1 MRKGWVIFFVILV
14 LLLAGATVALLRRG
28 AGENKPAV
36 MPGPGAMMEWS
47 VPVET
52 TAVLRGDLVRTATLN
67 VTFLPQST
75 VPVIPKVSG
84 TVARVHVKVGDRV
97 RKGDV
102 LFEIEDRQY
111 SLGVKQAEAA
121 NRSAKAAVGQAEL
134 ALANAEEELARAKE
148 LYERQMISKQQLD
161 AAGLQYES
169 AKAGYQAAVEGE
181 KQAAIALE
189 MAELQ
194 LTYTRVTAEIA
205 GTVAELNVEQGSV
218 CAPGTPAG
226 TVIDHSRMK
235 AKVFVPETQVTLI
248 KPGDTVTLTAN
259 AWPGKVFSGRV
270 LTVSP
275 LASQQNRQFPVEIIV
290 DNAGGELSAG
300 MLGSV
305 TLVTAVEKDALLI
318 PAAAVLYDGAQTY
331 AYVVENNR
339 AVRREI
345 TVSLEGR
352 EQVAVAT
359 GLAEG
364 DLVIT
369 RGQHQVK
376 DGTLVEVK
384 K

>member
-1 MRKGWVIFFVILV
+1 MRKGGVIFLVIFVLLVVVAVIL
-14 LLLAGATVALLRRG
+14 LRGGSGANRQ
-28 AGENKPAV
+28 
-36 MPGPGAMMEWS
+36 AMMTEAMPEWA

-52 TAVLRGDLVRTATLN
+52 AAAVRGDLVRTATLN
-67 VTFLPQST
+67 VTFLPQSS

-84 TVARVHVKVGDRV
+84 TVARVHVGVGDRV

-111 SLGVKQAEAA
+111 SLAVKQAEAA
-121 NRSAKAAVGQAEL
+121 HRAAKAAVGQAEL

-148 LYERQMISKQQLD
+148 FYERQMISRQQLD
-161 AAGLQYES
+161 AVELQYES
-169 AKAGYQAAVEGE
+169 AKAGYQSAVEGE
-181 KQAAIALE
+181 KQAAIGLE

-194 LTYTRVTAEIA
+194 LAYTRVTAEIS
-205 GTVAELNVEQGSV
+205 GTVAELNVEKGGV

-226 TVIDHSRMK
+226 TIIDHSKMK
-235 AKVFVPETQVTLI
+235 AKVLVPETQVVLV
-248 KPGDTVTLTAN
+248 KPGDTVSLTAN
-259 AWPGKVFSGRV
+259 AWPGKVFPGRV

-275 LASQQNRQFPVEIIV
+275 LADRQSRQFPVEIIV

-305 TLVTAVEKDALLI
+305 ALVTAVEKDTLLI
-318 PAAAVLYDGAQTY
+318 PVAAVLYDGARTY
-331 AYVVENNR
+331 TYVVENNR

-345 TVSLEGR
+345 TISLETR
-352 EQVAVAT
+352 EEAAVAA

-376 DGTLVEVK
+376 DGMLVEVK

>member
-1 MRKGWVIFFVILV
+1 MRKGWVIFFIVLV
-14 LLLAGATVALLRRG
+14 LLVLATVIFLRRG
-28 AGENKPAV
+28 SGENKPAI
-36 MPGPGAMMEWS
+36 MPEAMAEWA

-52 TAVLRGDLVRTATLN
+52 EEVVRGDLIRTATLN
-67 VTFLPQST
+67 VTFLPQSSI
-75 VPVIPKVSG
+75 PVIPKVSG
-84 TVARVHVKVGDRV
+84 TIARVHAGVGDRV
-97 RKGDV
+97 RKGDL

-121 NRSAKAAVGQAEL
+121 HRAAKAAAGQAEI
-134 ALANAEEELARAKE
+134 ALANAEEEFSRAKE
-148 LYERQMISKQQLD
+148 FFERQMLSRQQLD
-161 AAGLQYES
+161 AVGLQYES

-194 LTYTRVTAEIA
+194 LEYTRVTAEIS
-205 GTVAELNVEQGSV
+205 GTVAEFNVEKGGV

-226 TVIDHSRMK
+226 TIIDHSKMK
-235 AKVFVPETQVTLI
+235 AKVFVPETQVVLI
-248 KPGDTVTLTAN
+248 KPGDTVSLTAN
-259 AWPGKVFSGRV
+259 AWPGRVFSGRI

-275 LASQQNRQFPVEIIV
+275 LADRQSRQFPVEIIV
-290 DNAGGELSAG
+290 DNSGGQLSAG

-318 PAAAVLYDGAQTY
+318 PVAAALYDGARTY
-331 AYVVENNR
+331 TYVVENNR
-339 AVRREI
+339 TVRREI
-345 TVSLEGR
+345 TISLESR
-352 EQVAVAT
+352 EEAAVAA

-376 DGTLVEVK
+376 DGMLVEVK

>member
-1 MRKGWVIFFVILV
+1 M
-14 LLLAGATVALLRRG
+14 T
-28 AGENKPAV
+28 
-36 MPGPGAMMEWS
+36 EWT
-47 VPVET
+47 VPVEKT
-52 TAVLRGDLVRTATLN
+52 VAIRGDLVRTATLN
-67 VTFLPQST
+67 VTFLPQSS

-111 SLGVKQAEAA
+111 SLQVKQAEAVRRA
-121 NRSAKAAVGQAEL
+121 AKAAVSQAEL

-148 LYERQMISKQQLD
+148 FYERQMLSRQQLD
-161 AAGLQYES
+161 AVELQYES
-169 AKAGYQAAVEGE
+169 AKAGYQSAVEGE
-181 KQAAIALE
+181 KQAAIGLE
-189 MAELQ
+189 MADLQ
-194 LTYTRVTAEIA
+194 LKYTRVTAEIS
-205 GTVAELNVEQGSV
+205 GTIAEFNVEEGGV
-218 CAPGTPAG
+218 CAPGTPTG
-226 TVIDHSRMK
+226 IIIDHSKMK

-248 KPGDTVTLTAN
+248 KPGDMVSLTAN
-259 AWPGKVFSGRV
+259 AWPGRVFSGRI

-290 DNAGGELSAG
+290 DNTGGQLSAG

-305 TLVTAVEKDALLI
+305 ALVTAVAKDALLI
-318 PAAAVLYDGAQTY
+318 PTAAVLYDGARTY
-331 AYVVENNR
+331 TYVVENNR

-345 TVSLEGR
+345 TVSLESR
-352 EQVAVAT
+352 EQAAVAA